1 MDGDCNIQPLALITG
16 ASAGIGA
23 TFARRLA
30 RDGYRTVLVA
40 RRQDRL
46 DALARELGGA
56 ETIAADLTNDAD
68 LRRVEE
74 RLSAEPAIDLLV
86 NNAGF
91 GTQGC
96 FFEIPVDSQD
106 EMHRLH
112 VMATMRLTHAAL
124 PGMVKRRKGGII
136 NVSSVSGF
144 MQSPGG
150 VSYCATKAWMN
161 SFTEGL
167 DLELKSVGSPVRV
180 QALCPGFTITE
191 FHDVMKMDRKKV
203 PAWMWL
209 KAEDVVEMSLEGLK
223 RDRPIVVTGG
233 FYKLIVA
240 STRIMPR
247 WLNRALT
254 MRVARRRK
262 TI

>member
-1 MDGDCNIQPLALITG
+1 MSKPLALITG

-23 TFARRLA
+23 AFARRLA
-30 RDGYRTVLVA
+30 RDGYGLVLVA
-40 RRQDRL
+40 RRQDCL
-46 DALARELGGA
+46 DALALELGGA
-56 ETIAADLTNDAD
+56 ETIAADLLNDTD
-68 LRRVEE
+68 LRRVEQ
-74 RLSAEPAIDLLV
+74 RLASEPAIDLLV

-91 GTQGC
+91 GTQGL
-96 FFEIPVDSQD
+96 FFKIPIDSQD

-124 PGMVKRRKGGII
+124 PGMVTRGKGGII

-161 SFTEGL
+161 SFTVGL

-191 FHDVMKMDRKKV
+191 FHDVMKMDRTKV

-209 KAEDVVEMSLEGLK
+209 KAEDVVGMSLEGLK
-223 RDRPIVVTGG
+223 NDKPIVVTGW
-233 FYKLIVA
+233 FYKLLVGATWILPTSV
-240 STRIMPR
+240 
-247 WLNRALT
+247 NRALT
-254 MRVARRRK
+254 IRVARRRK
-262 TI
+262 TF

>member
-1 MDGDCNIQPLALITG
+1 MPLALITG

-30 RDGYRTVLVA
+30 REGYGLVLVA

-46 DALARELGGA
+46 EALAKELGGA
-56 ETIAADLTNDAD
+56 ETIAADLMNDGD
-68 LRRVEE
+68 LGRVEQ
-74 RLSAEPAIDLLV
+74 RLAADPPIDLLV

-91 GTQGC
+91 GSKGL
-96 FFEIPVDSQD
+96 FFRIPVDSQD

-112 VMATMRLTHAAL
+112 VMATLRLTHAAL
-124 PGMVKRRKGGII
+124 PGMVKRGKGAVI

-150 VSYCATKAWMN
+150 VSYCATKTWMN

-167 DLELKSVGSPVRV
+167 YLELKSAGSPVQV
-180 QALCPGFTITE
+180 QALCPGFTLSE
-191 FHDVMKMDRKKV
+191 FHDVMQMDRKTI

-209 KAEDVVEMSLEGLK
+209 RAEDVVEESLEGLK
-223 RDRPIVVTGG
+223 RDKPIVVTGW
-233 FYKLIVA
+233 FYKMLVA
-240 STRIMPR
+240 AMGVMPR
-247 WLNRALT
+247 GLT
-254 MRVARRRK
+254 RSLSIRYARRVKRA
-262 TI
+262 